1 MSTAYEA
8 FSPGSTGT
16 TATNPVTETEMRE
29 FFDRVTSSYATSFV
43 AFSEQAK
50 LLERTRAIV
59 DNLDLRLANL
69 EADNRHFE
77 EDNSRLQKER
87 NEFENDLHAAN
98 DYANK
103 IRDEGLAELAR
114 LKAEHEAE
122 VAALREMLD
131 QALSDHEKTRTAHAA
146 TNGST
151 LEDLAATQR
160 VLDETKAEL
169 AMARKE
175 RDAATGTLAQI
186 RGLLDPPKPE
196 PTMVETFAPPN
207 RPFIPLT

>member
-8 FSPGSTGT
+8 FSPDTVGT

-50 LLERTRAIV
+50 VLERMQATV
-59 DNLDLRLANL
+59 SNLETRLANL
-69 EADNRHFE
+69 EAENRHFE
-77 EDNSRLQKER
+77 EDNNRLQKER

-114 LKAEHEAE
+114 LKAEHE
-122 VAALREMLD
+122 
-131 QALSDHEKTRTAHAA
+131 
-146 TNGST
+146 
-151 LEDLAATQR
+151 
-160 VLDETKAEL
+160 
-169 AMARKE
+169 
-175 RDAATGTLAQI
+175 
-186 RGLLDPPKPE
+186 
-196 PTMVETFAPPN
+196 
-207 RPFIPLT
+207 